1 MKMSWQS
8 VAVTSVILGILGYL
22 YGLHGNAQDVNQ
34 AGSSAILWLIQFWDS
49 PGADLSYGWIIPLV
63 SIGIVLA
70 KRHKLATAPKTSHW
84 AGLIV
89 IILALLL
96 HWFGVRTQQTRISI
110 LSLIGLLWGIPFYLY
125 GWPVARILLFPC
137 VYLLFCIP
145 PSLLDALTVPLRL
158 MTSAVSTSVLNG
170 LGIPAIRQGTLILS
184 TDPGGFKLGVDDL
197 CSGLRSLMAIA
208 ALTSV
213 YAYFMD
219 MAIWKKFI
227 LFFSAI
233 PLAIVG
239 NVIRVIT
246 VALVAG
252 TLGQEWAMGFYHD
265 YSGYVV
271 FIVAILLTMGVAS
284 LLERFS
290 GRSFWKW
297 IQKYKDAPLS

>member
-1 MKMSWQS
+1 MKSWRS
-8 VAVTSVILGILGYL
+8 YAVVAAILILLGHL
-22 YGLHGNAQDVNQ
+22 YGLNGNAQDVGLY
-34 AGSSAILWLIQFWDS
+34 GSSAIMWLVNYWNTN
-49 PGADLSYGWIIPLV
+49 GADLSYGWIIPLV
-63 SIGIVLA
+63 SIYIVLA
-70 KRHKLATAPKTSHW
+70 RRHLLAAAPQSNHW
-84 AGLIV
+84 GGLIV
-89 IILALLL
+89 IVLALLW

-125 GWPVARILLFPC
+125 GWRVARILLFPC

-145 PSLLDALTVPLRL
+145 PSLMDALTVPLRL
-158 MTSAVSTSVLNG
+158 MTSVVSTSVLNG
-170 LGIPAIRQGTLILS
+170 LGIPALRQGTLILS

-219 MAIWKKFI
+219 MALWKKFV

-239 NVIRVIT
+239 NVVRVIT

-271 FIVAILLTMGVAS
+271 FIVAILLTMGVAT

-290 GRSFWKW
+290 GRSLWKW
-297 IQKYKDAPLS
+297 IRKYKNAPLS